1 MAHSPFYFF
10 ILLHFRCE
18 QMYCRSHLAAHS
30 DADLWMTHTLP
41 SYLLIYT
48 YLNLVTNGT
57 GDSEAVQPNGKR
69 SLKLMRKKGVL
80 PCSPHSLLAIQ

>member
-30 DADLWMTHTLP
+30 DADPWMTHTLS
-41 SYLLIYT
+41 SYLLSYT